1 MSVKAA
7 LAKLSA
13 TAAGGALLAGGA
25 VHVAEKPVTDAP
37 SYKSAKGAKTQPRM
51 IKQAKATP
59 RATRPAPPPR
69 AARVIPRQVEC
80 VPASSPQA
88 TYQGANVCPPVYR
101 AALAPV
107 PVPPLPEARPL
118 GGGGTAAR
126 SIPSAGGGF
135 GGGGFGGGGSG
146 CLGFSRRTSCCC
158 RNACLAFCWERA
170 PVWVRSVFSFF
181 APGIC
186 AFGAGRGGPP
196 PKFMSV

>member
-118 GGGGTAAR
+118 ATGGGTADPVVP
-126 SIPSAGGGF
+126 PSATDG
-135 GGGGFGGGGSG
+135 
-146 CLGFSRRTSCCC
+146 
-158 RNACLAFCWERA
+158 EEPPA
-170 PVWVRSVFSFF
+170 PQ
-181 APGIC
+181 A
-186 AFGAGRGGPP
+186 
-196 PKFMSV
+196 

>member
-135 GGGGFGGGGSG
+135 GGGASAAD
-146 CLGFSRRTSCCC
+146 SS
-158 RNACLAFCWERA
+158 AASSDRA
-170 PVWVRSVFSFF
+170 AVAAARVSS
-181 APGIC
+181 
-186 AFGAGRGGPP
+186 
-196 PKFMSV
+196 